1 MQVCS
6 WSECRQSCRLS
17 HNGMSSTPMMVVFP
31 IALFVAWLFGIT
43 GADADDPFVHLLLIV
58 GVVLLVMSLFTR
70 TRTAA

>member
-1 MQVCS
+1 
-6 WSECRQSCRLS
+6 
-17 HNGMSSTPMMVVFP
+17 MSSAPMMVVFA

-70 TRTAA
+70 KRTAV